1 MTESKKI
8 AYCYARV
15 STQMQVDDGVSLD
28 AQEKQLKYAAES
40 QGYEVEERKI
50 GFTYTKEQFFEAN
63 PGARSVPQIYLN
75 EELVPGGY
83 VGLKAMLE

>member
-1 MTESKKI
+1 MSKK
-8 AYCYARV
+8 AVVWSQPNCPYCDMAKK
-15 STQMQVDDGVSLD
+15 L
-28 AQEKQLKYAAES
+28 LES

-83 VGLKAMLE
+83 SGLKAMLE